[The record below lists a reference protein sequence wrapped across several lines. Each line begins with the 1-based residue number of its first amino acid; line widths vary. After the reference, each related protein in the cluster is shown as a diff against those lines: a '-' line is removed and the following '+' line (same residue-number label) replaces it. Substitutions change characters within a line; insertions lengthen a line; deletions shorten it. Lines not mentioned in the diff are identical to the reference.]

1 MPSGIDPNALYQ
13 QQLAQELLKQSRQGP
28 QPLRRGMPTFSENM
42 QNIRAA
48 NSGPITMGGV
58 GRSVLGA
65 LRGAAAPIGLATLTG
80 GVGQTVAKSYGDMLV
95 EDEAAK
101 PPIQPGRRNT
111 YLPQELE
118 SMQGQPQLQQVRPN
132 VNEVGYVPDEL
143 QDMTAIATEPEVEEI
158 PPEMLVEAQDT
169 RLEDLLDKPD
179 RPAPRV
185 EEMPNSRLALE
196 TLSTNKVGQAPVRR
210 ETPKRGLFGHLGE
223 FLRTGGRNR
232 ERDDYNAE
240 LETYLKANSFT
251 DPEKLAAGVAQQDVM
266 GARDKNFQAELAK
279 YSGEGM
285 SQQDKYRADM
295 LGAERKASMM
305 EGINKNKAALE
316 HGYRMEEIGAS
327 AANQKLSPEA
337 AKIQAAYKI
346 MTEYPD
352 IFTPEQIATVTGVMP
367 TQEGLSAVSKGRQ
380 RDDGSAKMMQTLTLL
395 EALKSGRTPTTAKD
409 TKAEAKKK
417 VEIKDTSMLKKK
429 DE

>member
-1 MPSGIDPNALYQ
+1 MPSGIDPNTLYQ
-13 QQLAQELLKQSRQGP
+13 QQLAQELLKQSQQGP
-28 QPLRRGMPTFSENM
+28 QPLRRGMPTFSENV

-65 LRGAAAPIGLATLTG
+65 LRGAAAPIGLATLAG
-80 GVGQTVAKSYGDMLV
+80 GVGQTMARSYGDMLV

-118 SMQGQPQLQQVRPN
+118 SMQGQPQVQQVRPN

-143 QDMTAIATEPEVEEI
+143 QDMTAVVTEPEVEEI

-169 RLEDLLDKPD
+169 RLEDLLAQPD

-185 EEMPNSRLALE
+185 EEMSNSRPTLE
-196 TLSTNKVGQAPVRR
+196 SYLKNNRTPMPVRR
-210 ETPKRGLFGHLGE
+210 ETPKRGFFGHLGE
-223 FLRTGGRNR
+223 FFRSGGRNR
-232 ERDDYNAE
+232 ERDDYNKE
-240 LETYLKANSFT
+240 LDVWLKENSLT
-251 DPEKLAAGVAQQDVM
+251 DREKLAAGIADRDVF

-295 LGAERKASMM
+295 LGAERKAGLM
-305 EGINKNKAALE
+305 EGIDERGDARK
-316 HGYRMEEIGAS
+316 HGYRMAEIGA
-327 AANQKLSPEA
+327 AQEKNSPEMQEQ
-337 AKIQAAYKI
+337 KFLNDFIK
-346 MTEYPD
+346 EYPD
-352 IFTPEQIATVTGVMP
+352 AA
-367 TQEGLSAVSKGRQ
+367 SY
-380 RDDGSAKMMQTLTLL
+380 LL
-395 EALKSGRTPTTAKD
+395 EGKGIKTDPGFIESIREGRKKGDGDLGKLMLIRELLGDRLGSKTATTAKG
-409 TKAEAKKK
+409 AKDAAREKVQGVKVPKK
-417 VEIKDTSMLKKK
+417 E
-429 DE
+429 E